1 MQNNGYFLVFTA
13 QAKKKIL
20 FITVTKVKLLV
31 QLEVIF
37 TNHFFEFSKD
47 NDCKHF
53 FFLFCGPLGNHAMT
67 HWLGGIDLAQGWPN
81 VAHCMVGGG
90 AFDVSGNLRKC
101 AYRCPEKFV
110 TDY

>member
-1 MQNNGYFLVFTA
+1 MSGGPETA
-13 QAKKKIL
+13 RTTSRDGRKNANKLRNRQSKKSSRRNEIHS
-20 FITVTKVKLLV
+20 IT
-31 QLEVIF
+31 LELNYV
-37 TNHFFEFSKD
+37 N
-47 NDCKHF
+47 
-53 FFLFCGPLGNHAMT
+53 
-67 HWLGGIDLAQGWPN
+67 QGWPN